1 MDTSVTQEQN
11 TNISGLVTVILPT
24 YNRAAT
30 IKRAC
35 MSVLNQTYR
44 NLELIVV
51 DDGSTDE
58 TKRILERIHD
68 DRLFYIHQVNSGACT
83 ARNNGIDHAHGEYIA
98 FQDSDDEWL
107 PNKLERQMEVMRY
120 VNADIVFCGMRR
132 HGYSKQEDEGIYPN
146 IREGRV
152 HERQLVM
159 KSVVSTQTILAKA
172 CAFKLFKFDIDM
184 PRFQD
189 YDLVIRMASTFT
201 FYYLKEIL
209 VDVFLQN
216 DSLTKDDDKTVLA
229 VKLLL
234 ERDKDIFDKYVQ
246 RKAELLNMVG
256 NMKRDRKQRGVSEYL
271 EAFSATKKGKYLLKY
286 IMTRPIIFRKKKG
299 DK

>member
-120 VNADIVFCGMRR
+120 VNADIVFCGMSR
-132 HGYSKQEDEGIYPN
+132 HGYGNRDEGNIYPN
-146 IREGRV
+146 IREGRIF
-152 HERQLVM
+152 ERQLI
-159 KSVVSTQTILAKA
+159 SNSIVSTQTMLCKSYV
-172 CAFKLFKFDIDM
+172 FKVFKFDVDM
-184 PRFQD
+184 PRLQD
-189 YDLVIRMASTFT
+189 YELVIRMASTFT
-201 FYYLKEIL
+201 FYYLKEPL
-209 VDVFLQN
+209 VEVFLQE
-216 DSLTKDDDKTVLA
+216 DSLTKDEDKTIKA
-229 VKLLL
+229 VELLL
-234 ERDKDIFDKYVQ
+234 ERDIGIFERYPQ
-246 RKAELLNMVG
+246 RKAEFLNTVG
-256 NMKRDRKQRGVSEYL
+256 NLKRGRKERGVTEYL
-271 EAFSATKKGKYLLKY
+271 EAFSSTKNIKYLIKY
-286 IMTRPIIFRKKKG
+286 IMTKPSIMSKKKG